1 LQHALYAHVA
11 DTRLDGDVVDGQY
24 HFPTRRGQNQSFRFD
39 RERLDRVYGLLDH
52 MLDGAAAGYFVP
64 TNEPSDCTFCD
75 FREICRVREGGYGK
89 SVSPLADWSK
99 EQTNTGL
106 WPAFGHLKKTRNYED

>member
-1 LQHALYAHVA
+1 
-11 DTRLDGDVVDGQY
+11 
-24 HFPTRRGQNQSFRFD
+24 
-39 RERLDRVYGLLDH
+39 

-75 FREICRVREGGYGK
+75 FREICRVREAGYGK

-99 EQTNTGL
+99 EQTNIGL